1 MPAEYRQTYA
11 YWIRNM
17 ATNSQL
23 EAIQKDGDR
32 IRKDNAALA
41 ERVRVLE
48 DVAVVALDIDARLDA
63 GRSVAVNSDLH
74 IRLSRALAVETANR
88 ISSPTLLSGS
98 AEA

>member
-1 MPAEYRQTYA
+1 MSEQIVFCISVAKHEGFEDA
-11 YWIRNM
+11 
-17 ATNSQL
+17 AG
-23 EAIQKDGDR
+23 EAAADY
-32 IRKDNAALA
+32 AALT
-41 ERVRVLE
+41 ERARVLE